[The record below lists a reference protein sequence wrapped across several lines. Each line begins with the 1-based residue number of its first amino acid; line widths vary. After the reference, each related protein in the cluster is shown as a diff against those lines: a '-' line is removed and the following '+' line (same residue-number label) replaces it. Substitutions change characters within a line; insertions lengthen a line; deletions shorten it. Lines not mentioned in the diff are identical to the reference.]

1 MTGENRILFD
11 ISFFLLLKGD
21 IMKTEN

>member
-1 MTGENRILFD
+1 MTGENRILFG